1 VSSEA
6 DSLSGDAAAAVAPA
20 RRCPRKSH
28 GGAGRRFGAAVLLL
42 LAMLAALYSLMP
54 LIWATASALR
64 PGEEIFRY
72 LSPLSIW
79 SLLPRHPTLG
89 NLHVLWT
96 GEFAR
101 AMANSLIVTSVTVVL
116 GLLLCSAAAFAL
128 AVLRFPGRSV
138 VFALMV
144 VSFLIPFDSIAVPL
158 ATLFRGFNLQNTYTG
173 LVLPGLGNGL
183 AVFMLRQFF
192 LGIPRVLSEAA
203 MVDGLGWWGIY
214 TRIYLPL
221 SRPALIGAGLILFV
235 FQWQSY
241 LWPLLIAPAPQVHV
255 VSVAIANFSTELGVD
270 YGEMFAATTFAVLV
284 PMLIMLFFQRYF
296 AASLATSGMK
306 E

>member
-1 VSSEA
+1 M
-6 DSLSGDAAAAVAPA
+6 SGTA
-20 RRCPRKSH
+20 R
-28 GGAGRRFGAAVLLL
+28 ARFGRHLL
-42 LAMLAALYSLMP
+42 LALAVLVALYSMLP

-64 PGEEIFRY
+64 PGDEIFKY
-72 LSPLSIW
+72 LSPLSVW
-79 SLLPRHPTLG
+79 SLLPRQPTLG
-89 NLHVLWT
+89 NLHVLWN
-96 GEFAR
+96 GAFAR
-101 AMANSLIVTSVTVVL
+101 AMANSLIVAGVTVVL

-128 AVLRFPGRSV
+128 AVLRFPGRKV

-158 ATLFRGFNLQNTYTG
+158 ATLFRGFNLQNTYAG

-235 FQWQSY
+235 FQWQAY
-241 LWPLLIAPAPQVHV
+241 LWPLLIAPAPRVHV
-255 VSVAIANFSTELGVD
+255 VAIAIANFATEFGVD
-270 YGEMFAATTFAVLV
+270 YGEMFAATTFAALV
-284 PMLIMLFFQRYF
+284 PMLIMLFFQRHF
-296 AASLATSGMK
+296 AASLATSGTK